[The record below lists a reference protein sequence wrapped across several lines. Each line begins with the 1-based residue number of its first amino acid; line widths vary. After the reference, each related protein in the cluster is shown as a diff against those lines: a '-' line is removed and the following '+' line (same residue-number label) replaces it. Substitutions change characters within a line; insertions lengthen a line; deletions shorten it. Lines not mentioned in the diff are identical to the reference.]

1 MSRALVS
8 LLMVIII
15 AVAVF
20 NIVSTLI
27 LVVIEKKQA
36 IAILRV
42 QGATRGH
49 IIRIFMIQGSII
61 GLLGSCLGAVIG
73 IVISLVLPDLVLF
86 LEHSF
91 HIQILKADVYPI
103 SYIPSDLRM
112 GQVISVVLF
121 ATLFSFLTS
130 LYPAWRATKVDAAEV
145 LRYE

>member
-8 LLMVIII
+8 LLMFVII

-42 QGATRGH
+42 QGASRRDV
-49 IIRIFMIQGSII
+49 IRIFMVQGTVI
-61 GLLGSCLGAVIG
+61 GFMGASLGAVFG
-73 IVISLVLPDLVLF
+73 MVISLILPDVVSA
-86 LEHSF
+86 LEHAF
-91 HIQILKADVYPI
+91 HFQFLKTDVYPI
-103 SYIPSDLRM
+103 SYIPSDLRFS
-112 GQVISVVLF
+112 QVVSVVMV
-121 ATLFSFLTS
+121 ATLFSFVTS
-130 LYPAWRATKVDAAEV
+130 LYPAWRATRIEPAEV